1 MVRGFSTADFW
12 QVVRR
17 TRSTSVVLLGVMASF
32 LLKQPPAPGDR
43 EHTLRTVTMVPL
55 SEDAQAFSQRFGCD
69 VHTVFNMTEVSS
81 SAARRPPTPRRWAL
95 AGDRAPAWK
104 CGW

>member
-1 MVRGFSTADFW
+1 M
-12 QVVRR
+12 
-17 TRSTSVVLLGVMASF
+17 VLLGVMASF

-69 VHTVFNMTEVSS
+69 VHTVFNMT
-81 SAARRPPTPRRWAL
+81 
-95 AGDRAPAWK
+95 
-104 CGW
+104 